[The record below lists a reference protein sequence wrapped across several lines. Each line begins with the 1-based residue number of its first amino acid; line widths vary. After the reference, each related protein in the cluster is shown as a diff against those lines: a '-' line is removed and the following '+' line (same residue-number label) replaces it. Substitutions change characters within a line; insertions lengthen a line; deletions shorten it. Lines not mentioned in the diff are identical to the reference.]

1 MREHPSLGRHCQI
14 TFEPLKTGAM
24 YKYGCNSQTVN
35 KKVFAKLLKLQL
47 QVCHIWIFDLRSTVV
62 VCSVKSTEINV
73 IYAACLWF
81 CGEVVALLL
90 LGIHIYVFC
99 LNSGSKR
106 LLQ

>member
-1 MREHPSLGRHCQI
+1 MREHPSLGSHCQI
-14 TFEPLKTGAM
+14 TFEPLKIGTM
-24 YKYGCNSQTVN
+24 YKHGCNSQTVN

-47 QVCHIWIFDLRSTVV
+47 QICHIWIFDLRSTVV

-90 LGIHIYVFC
+90 LGIHIYVF
-99 LNSGSKR
+99 
-106 LLQ
+106 LLKLRQ